1 MCKVPVDMG
10 ERARKQGEVQFLYK
24 VLPGAVRRRG
34 GETELHQ
41 GVRILCMVRPAVPK
55 MAAVNG
61 SLRPGTKKN
70 LPAPWRREGYAEL
83 INRA

>member
-41 GVRILCMVRPAVPK
+41 GVRILCKVRPAAPK
-55 MAAVNG
+55 MAAVTG
-61 SLRPGTKKN
+61 GA
-70 LPAPWRREGYAEL
+70 PAGDEKTSRRHGAGRKGGYIIL
-83 INRA
+83 

>member
-34 GETELHQ
+34 GERELHQ
-41 GVRILCMVRPAVPK
+41 GVRILCKVRPAARK
-55 MAAVNG
+55 MTAVTG
-61 SLRPGTKKN
+61 GLRPETKKTS
-70 LPAPWRREGYAEL
+70 RRRGVGRGTL
-83 INRA
+83 SL

>member
-10 ERARKQGEVQFLYK
+10 ERDRKQGEVQFLYK

-41 GVRILCMVRPAVPK
+41 GVRILCKVLPARK
-55 MAAVNG
+55 MAAVTG
-61 SLRPGTKKN
+61 GAPAGDEKTSRRHGVGRGTLSL
-70 LPAPWRREGYAEL
+70 
-83 INRA
+83 

>member
-34 GETELHQ
+34 GETEMHQ
-41 GVRILCMVRPAVPK
+41 GVRMLCKVRPAVPK

-61 SLRPGTKKN
+61 SLRPGTKKTS
-70 LPAPWRREGYAEL
+70 RRRGVGRGTL
-83 INRA
+83 SL